1 MKEKEMDD
9 IPITI
14 NNMHSQFNSILY
26 FFFFPP
32 ASVSFATSFLSPP
45 FSFYMQMRVYSNHES
60 QRATA
65 GGIFIIK
72 DKEVGSIAEFLVFFS
87 SQS

>member
-1 MKEKEMDD
+1 M
-9 IPITI
+9 
-14 NNMHSQFNSILY
+14 
-26 FFFFPP
+26 
-32 ASVSFATSFLSPP
+32 SFATSFLSPP

-60 QRATA
+60 PRATA

-87 SQS
+87 PIPKKGTYVKEKIAMLAIVHHIFFVNGA